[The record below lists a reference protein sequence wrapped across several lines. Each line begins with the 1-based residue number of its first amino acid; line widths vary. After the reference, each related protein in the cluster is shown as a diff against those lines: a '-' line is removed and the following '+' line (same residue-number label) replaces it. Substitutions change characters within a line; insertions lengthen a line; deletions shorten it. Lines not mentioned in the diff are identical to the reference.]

1 VSVVGELTTI
11 KELETPIKVTNFLF
25 FFDLVFIIGYA
36 FISNK
41 LLEGYVYSKL
51 DTLYMINCLLWG
63 TFLILPAS
71 GNSKRKNW
79 QNIINTLVNMNAGK
93 TYKEERR
100 EVSEDEIR

>member
-1 VSVVGELTTI
+1 MGELTTI
-11 KELETPIKVTNFLF
+11 KELETPIKVTNFLY

-51 DTLYMINCLLWG
+51 ETLYMINCLLWG

-93 TYKEERR
+93 TYMSEKR

>member
-100 EVSEDEIR
+100 EVSDDEIR

>member
-1 VSVVGELTTI
+1 MSVVGELTTI

-100 EVSEDEIR
+100 EVSDNEIR